1 MVLEDIIGRIME
13 RNDRTVRDIL
23 NDLDDIAMV
32 SIEENNIGHAYFGED
47 IEEIDE
53 DILNRIAVWSLV
65 VKRSYGFAVHIE
77 I

>member
-1 MVLEDIIGRIME
+1 ME
-13 RNDRTVRDIL
+13 CNDRTVRDIL

-47 IEEIDE
+47 IEE

-65 VKRSYGFAVHIE
+65 VKRSYGFVVHIE

>member
-1 MVLEDIIGRIME
+1 ME
-13 RNDRTVRDIL
+13 RNDRTVKDIL

-47 IEEIDE
+47 IKEIDE
-53 DILNRIAVWSLV
+53 DILSRTVVWSLV
-65 VKRSYGFAVHIE
+65 VKRSYGFVVHIE